1 MKEKLQK
8 ILQDKFGLESFRDR
22 QEEVIQSVVEW
33 NDTIVFMPTGWWKS
47 LTYQL
52 PGIYLDGV
60 TLVISPLI
68 SLMKDQVDKLNELW
82 IKTELINST
91 IDTYDI
97 QIILN
102 ELSKPNTDIKFLYIA
117 PERLNSQEFIRVIS
131 RIKIALVA
139 IDEAH
144 CISQWWHDFRPSYMK
159 IRGFLDSLKN
169 NPPIPNPFPPRE
181 KGDSSFVENTRDYIT
196 RLSQDLRKNLTDTEK
211 VLWEILRNKQL
222 AWFKFRRQHPFW
234 RYVADFYSDEAKI
247 VIELDWNIHENQK
260 EYDEIRDEIIS
271 KYGVEILRIKNEEIT
286 NNLENV
292 INKIVL
298 LLSPLGGKVG
308 IGGQHWETHSF
319 PIMALTATATKKV
332 RIDIVERLWLKN
344 HNIFTSWFDR
354 KNITLIVREISKKE
368 EKMQKVAEIIA
379 KTPGV
384 WIIYCAS
391 RKAVSEVYDDLINN
405 WIKAWIYTGALNSQN
420 REKEQ
425 NDFMNDWYKVIVA
438 TNAFGMWIDKKDIRF
453 VIHYNLPGSI
463 ENYYQEVWRAW
474 RDGKQSYWIVIAS
487 FQDTKIQ
494 EFFIENTYP
503 SKQEILTLYDY
514 LYKLEKEWHGKW
526 QTILKTY
533 FTIAT
538 ESGISNDMKVWSAL
552 RVLEKYWIIKR
563 WVDSNFQDEW
573 FRWRWLTLFQE
584 KRSHSHLLIDWAHQD
599 LLKEEAYFK
608 LDQIKK
614 LLFYPS
620 CRKKFIL
627 NYFWDD
633 EDLATLWDNCGAC
646 DYCIEKKKFANTEVE
661 NFVNLSVFALVLDVV
676 KNTDAKIW
684 VVMMTKFLWWSK
696 DKKII
701 EWNMDKRENFWALE
715 DLTSELIQA
724 VIEALISL
732 DYLYKTEWKYPLL
745 WITDAWKVA
754 IIRANF
760 LKDDNRELQHYIK
773 MKIWPSLSKSKKIT
787 RTSKS
792 LVSTWIWKINTY
804 SKTLKLYKSWI
815 SLKEIS
821 EKREM
826 TSQTIESHIVKLYEQ
841 WDLSLPEL
849 MKLVSF
855 SNLKSV
861 KEVINTKLSGITE
874 PLKPIKDE
882 LIKQGKKDISYFDI
896 KVAIAMIGNKDL

>member
-8 ILQDKFGLESFRDR
+8 LLKEKFWLESFRDR
-22 QEEVIQSVVEW
+22 QEEIINSVVSW

-52 PGIYLDGV
+52 PGLYLDWV

-68 SLMKDQVDKLNELW
+68 SLMKDQVDKLNSLW
-82 IKTELINST
+82 IKTEVINST
-91 IDTYDI
+91 IDGYDI
-97 QIILN
+97 KILLN

-117 PERLNSQEFIRVIS
+117 PERLNSSEFIRVIS
-131 RIKIALVA
+131 RVKIALVA

-159 IRGFLDSLKN
+159 INGFLDNLK
-169 NPPIPNPFPPRE
+169 
-181 KGDSSFVENTRDYIT
+181 K
-196 RLSQDLRKNLTDTEK
+196 
-211 VLWEILRNKQL
+211 WE
-222 AWFKFRRQHPFW
+222 
-234 RYVADFYSDEAKI
+234 
-247 VIELDWNIHENQK
+247 
-260 EYDEIRDEIIS
+260 
-271 KYGVEILRIKNEEIT
+271 YGK
-286 NNLENV
+286 
-292 INKIVL
+292 
-298 LLSPLGGKVG
+298 
-308 IGGQHWETHSF
+308 F

-332 RIDIVERLWLKN
+332 RADIVERLWLSAQN
-344 HNIFTSWFDR
+344 VFTSWFDR
-354 KNITLIVREISKKE
+354 KNITLVVREISKKE
-368 EKMQKVAEIIA
+368 EKIQKVAEIIE
-379 KTPGV
+379 KTPWV

-391 RKAVSEVYDDLINN
+391 RKAVKEVYDDLIQNG
-405 WIKAWIYTGALNSQN
+405 IKAWIYTWAMNSEN

-425 NDFMNDWYKVIVA
+425 NDFMGDWYKVIVA

-474 RDGKQSYWIVIAS
+474 RDGKNSFWIVIAS

-514 LYKLEKEWHGKW
+514 LYKWLKEWLGKW
-526 QTILKTY
+526 TVILKTY
-533 FTIAT
+533 FTIAS
-538 ESGISNDMKVWSAL
+538 ESWLSNDMKVWSAL

-563 WVDSNFQDEW
+563 WVDSDFQDEG
-573 FRWRWLTLFQE
+573 FRWKWLTLNQE
-584 KRSHSHLLIDWAHQD
+584 KRTHSHLLIDWSHQD
-599 LLKEEAYFK
+599 MLKEEAYFK
-608 LDQIKK
+608 LEQIKK

-620 CRKKFIL
+620 CRKRFIL

-633 EDLATLWDNCGAC
+633 EDLATLWDNCWTC

-745 WITDAWKVA
+745 WITDAWKIA
-754 IIRANF
+754 IIRESF
-760 LKDDNRELQHYIK
+760 LKDDNKELQHYIK
-773 MKIWPSLSKSKKIT
+773 MKIWSSLKPTKKRDIKNETKEKKEKWETHNETYRLFQEWKTVIEISEIRWLKQQTIENHLIT
-787 RTSKS
+787 LYLS
-792 LVSTWIWKINTY
+792 WNIWLNYIMKLIDFQNIKFI
-804 SKTLKLYKSWI
+804 KTVLKKYFSNWYEW
-815 SLKEIS
+815 LKEIKDKCV
-821 EKREM
+821 EE
-826 TSQTIESHIVKLYEQ
+826 
-841 WDLSLPEL
+841 W
-849 MKLVSF
+849 
-855 SNLKSV
+855 
-861 KEVINTKLSGITE
+861 KEVSRIDINVT
-874 PLKPIKDE
+874 
-882 LIKQGKKDISYFDI
+882 
-896 KVAIAMIGNKDL
+896 IAMLKKGDL